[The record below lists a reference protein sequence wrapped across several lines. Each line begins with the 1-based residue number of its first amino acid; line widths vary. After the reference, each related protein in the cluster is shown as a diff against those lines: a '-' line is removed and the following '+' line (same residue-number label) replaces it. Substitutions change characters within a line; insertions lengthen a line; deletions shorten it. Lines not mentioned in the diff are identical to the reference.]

1 MEEKKKSREL
11 ISERDSPPF
20 GRSIAETFAL
30 KLPRFRDAPAA
41 RADCETIRGHNAG
54 ADVRDI
60 WTRCTV
66 NYGESFKFRNPFVD
80 GHGIAEFLI
89 HPPRHNGRRSI
100 LPSPPPLSFLFFPL
114 FFIYHPRRREQ
125 RNRPRRDLRFKKMGD
140 NKMGKGKRR
149 QVIKSRAASVDEK
162 ERDEV
167 EGDNFNNRIVNLI
180 LYKFWIISSI
190 SEYTK

>member
-100 LPSPPPLSFLFFPL
+100 LPSPPPFPFFFFLYFSFITPAGENKG
-114 FFIYHPRRREQ
+114 IVRGGICVSRRWETIRW
-125 RNRPRRDLRFKKMGD
+125 
-140 NKMGKGKRR
+140 
-149 QVIKSRAASVDEK
+149 
-162 ERDEV
+162 ER
-167 EGDNFNNRIVNLI
+167 GRGGR
-180 LYKFWIISSI
+180 
-190 SEYTK
+190 

>member
-1 MEEKKKSREL
+1 
-11 ISERDSPPF
+11 
-20 GRSIAETFAL
+20 
-30 KLPRFRDAPAA
+30 
-41 RADCETIRGHNAG
+41 
-54 ADVRDI
+54 
-60 WTRCTV
+60 
-66 NYGESFKFRNPFVD
+66 
-80 GHGIAEFLI
+80 
-89 HPPRHNGRRSI
+89 
-100 LPSPPPLSFLFFPL
+100 
-114 FFIYHPRRREQ
+114 
-125 RNRPRRDLRFKKMGD
+125 MGD

>member
-1 MEEKKKSREL
+1 M
-11 ISERDSPPF
+11 
-20 GRSIAETFAL
+20 
-30 KLPRFRDAPAA
+30 RF
-41 RADCETIRGHNAG
+41 E
-54 ADVRDI
+54 
-60 WTRCTV
+60 
-66 NYGESFKFRNPFVD
+66 
-80 GHGIAEFLI
+80 
-89 HPPRHNGRRSI
+89 
-100 LPSPPPLSFLFFPL
+100 
-114 FFIYHPRRREQ
+114 
-125 RNRPRRDLRFKKMGD
+125 KMGD